1 MKVINLGTP
10 LRAVEIIDVLGKKR
24 LANADVRFQNVR
36 LKRINELA
44 DRNIFLKNDLFMDAT
59 GLWDLMQADDGALGR
74 RHHHHGLSP
83 ESIVKALSS
92 LQNPELVAFEYNTYR
107 HIVVTLSVDGRAML
121 AVIETNAPL
130 RGNRDA
136 RINKLV
142 TLYEKDGYNEYLR
155 RVEKRS
161 DIQILY
167 RNKK

>member
-1 MKVINLGTP
+1 M
-10 LRAVEIIDVLGKKR
+10 
-24 LANADVRFQNVR
+24 
-36 LKRINELA
+36 
-44 DRNIFLKNDLFMDAT
+44 
-59 GLWDLMQADDGALGR
+59 
-74 RHHHHGLSP
+74 SP

-130 RGNRDA
+130 RGDRDA

-142 TLYEKDGYNEYLR
+142 TLYEKDEYNEYLR

-161 DIQILY
+161 DILILY

>member
-44 DRNIFLKNDLFMDAT
+44 DRHIFLKNDLFMDAT

-74 RHHHHGLSP
+74 RHHYHGLSP

-130 RGNRDA
+130 RGDRDA

-142 TLYEKDGYNEYLR
+142 TLYEKDGCNEYLR